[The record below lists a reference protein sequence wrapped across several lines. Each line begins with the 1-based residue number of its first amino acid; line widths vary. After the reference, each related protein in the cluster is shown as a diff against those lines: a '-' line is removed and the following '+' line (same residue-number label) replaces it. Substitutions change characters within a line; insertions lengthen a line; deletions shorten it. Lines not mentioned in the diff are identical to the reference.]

1 VTVSS
6 SMKEKIQEA
15 RETFGEEILSEV
27 LAVVQMSDADGA
39 YSMFEDMG
47 MFEHSECVEF
57 IYFE

>member
-1 VTVSS
+1 
-6 SMKEKIQEA
+6 MKEKIQEA
-15 RETFGEEILSEV
+15 KDTFGSDILSDV
-27 LAVVQMSDADGA
+27 LLVVQMSDPDGA

>member
-1 VTVSS
+1 
-6 SMKEKIQEA
+6 MKEKIQEA
-15 RETFGEEILSEV
+15 KETFGEEILSEV
-27 LAVVQMSDADGA
+27 LAVVQVSDPDGA